1 MHHPTLKLYGVSQH
15 SSIQKPDNTANR
27 KEKPPISGKKTH
39 CMPYSRGKWLCHIFH
54 RIRCMPGRQIW
65 ELLTMLSIQCLHHII
80 IQVTGKHKDM
90 ETVIHIGLCPAS
102 CFGEMAKSIPSSSRD
117 HEEMHGGVQSALLSL
132 QIIKKQFLLTY
143 QSCL

>member
-1 MHHPTLKLYGVSQH
+1 
-15 SSIQKPDNTANR
+15 
-27 KEKPPISGKKTH
+27 
-39 CMPYSRGKWLCHIFH
+39 MPYSRGKWLCHIFH

-117 HEEMHGGVQSALLSL
+117 HEDAWRSSNCTPLFTDHQKVVSFNISELLIKQKYLITKLKKSL
-132 QIIKKQFLLTY
+132 EKQKDTMPILAQHYKLVY
-143 QSCL
+143 